1 MAPSKAKEYIRRSIF
16 ARRISLYHLP
26 PIPAGRRR
34 DVNAGLTN
42 NTRFMNILLTLLLA
56 GLTMVGPLAIDTYLP
71 SFPAIARTF
80 DASPLLVQQTLSAF
94 LFCFAFMMLF
104 YGTLSDSFGRRP
116 VILWS
121 LVLYIVA
128 SIGGAM
134 APSIGVLLVC
144 RVAQGLAA
152 GAGSV
157 VGRAIVQDRF
167 SGAEAQKILSHIMMV
182 FGLAPAIAPV
192 LGGWLQVS
200 MGWRAIFWFLSGF
213 GVLMFIAVQRALPES
228 LPAKDRHAFHF
239 GVIAANYLKVLSHRQ
254 FLMLSVAVGCSFAGV
269 ALYIGSAAYFVMNIL
284 HLPETAF
291 AWMFVPLISGMV
303 VGSALSGK
311 FANKFSRNAQVWI
324 GFAIM
329 IAAGII
335 NVAYNSAFVAAVPY
349 AVAPLFIYSF
359 GLALAMTPLSLIAL
373 EYFPNNSGLASSM
386 QSFIQMLLFALVSG
400 LVATLLFDSALK
412 LAWGVLASL
421 VISVIAWLLA
431 QTGKPVTH

>member
-1 MAPSKAKEYIRRSIF
+1 
-16 ARRISLYHLP
+16 
-26 PIPAGRRR
+26 
-34 DVNAGLTN
+34 
-42 NTRFMNILLTLLLA
+42 MNILLTLLLA

-200 MGWRAIFWFLSGF
+200 LGWRSVFWFLTSF
-213 GVLMFIAVQRALPES
+213 GILMFIAVARAAREPAGAGPPSLPLRRDRRQLLEGAAPSPLPAVVDRGRLVVRRFRLVHRIGGLLRHQYFAPAGDLVRVAVHPADQRHGGRLGAVGQVRAPLRAAHADLGRLWLDGARCADQRGLQLLLRGRGAVGGAAAVRVFVRHRAGDAADVATGAEPLPE
-228 LPAKDRHAFHF
+228 
-239 GVIAANYLKVLSHRQ
+239 Q
-254 FLMLSVAVGCSFAGV
+254 
-269 ALYIGSAAYFVMNIL
+269 
-284 HLPETAF
+284 
-291 AWMFVPLISGMV
+291 
-303 VGSALSGK
+303 
-311 FANKFSRNAQVWI
+311 
-324 GFAIM
+324 
-329 IAAGII
+329 
-335 NVAYNSAFVAAVPY
+335 
-349 AVAPLFIYSF
+349 
-359 GLALAMTPLSLIAL
+359 
-373 EYFPNNSGLASSM
+373 
-386 QSFIQMLLFALVSG
+386 
-400 LVATLLFDSALK
+400 
-412 LAWGVLASL
+412 
-421 VISVIAWLLA
+421 
-431 QTGKPVTH
+431 